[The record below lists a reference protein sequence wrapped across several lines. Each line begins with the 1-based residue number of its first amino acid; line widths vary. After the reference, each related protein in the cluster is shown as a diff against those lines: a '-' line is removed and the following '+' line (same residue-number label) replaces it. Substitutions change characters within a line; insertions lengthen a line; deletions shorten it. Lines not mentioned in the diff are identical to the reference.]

1 MLYGWI
7 QKRDIDALSYVVLDA
22 ESINSI
28 DSTGVIMLQ
37 QVIENLKQQ
46 DVDFYITN
54 AIGPVRDT
62 FKSSELNDYMTEKT
76 MFSTISDAITYID
89 KGFNVNAQ
97 QALQTNSK
105 SSTDNNT

>member
-1 MLYGWI
+1 
-7 QKRDIDALSYVVLDA
+7 
-22 ESINSI
+22 
-28 DSTGVIMLQ
+28 MLQ

-62 FKSSELNDYMTEKT
+62 FSLRLNDYMTEKT